1 MEWLCEK
8 CNAFLS
14 LDQAMDVNDEGREG
28 GGESLQDLSPPSPK
42 RTRST
47 EKENA
52 LCQSC
57 VGLLDSDYHLSVV
70 DDVKRQFLEEG
81 YSNLSSFQFCVHLP
95 ATLLLLQAALAHQV
109 RGGAGSGGTGYVK
122 EDLKLRLTRLV
133 ETSLEIKN
141 MVNSPFQI
149 LLSFDQQQLN
159 ERSSQLVSVVKGAK
173 QRRKGRQTEQLTQA
187 LISEVAEQATP
198 EDFEQAGLLLASLPL
213 SVPCTFRV
221 SFLHD
226 SFYLAGRYCKF
237 SRLLSQTP
245 WVVEGMRK
253 TSSSVQEL
261 LCERLQ
267 EVVRASNVKF
277 SSSGREDVDVR

>member
-8 CNAFLS
+8 CSAFLG
-14 LDQAMDVNDEGREG
+14 LDLATDVSHEDAEG
-28 GGESLQDLSPPSPK
+28 GGGNLQDVSPPSPK
-42 RTRST
+42 RTRT

-81 YSNLSSFQFCVHLP
+81 YSNLSSFQFCVHVP
-95 ATLLLLQAALAHQV
+95 PTLLLLQAALAHQV
-109 RGGAGSGGTGYVK
+109 GGGDDSKGTGHVK
-122 EDLKLRLTRLV
+122 EELKLRLTRLL
-133 ETSLEIKN
+133 ETSLELKN

-159 ERSSQLVSVVKGAK
+159 ERSYKLVSMVKGAK
-173 QRRKGRQTEQLTQA
+173 QQRKHKRTGQLTQA
-187 LISEVAEQATP
+187 LIGEVVEQATP
-198 EDFEQAGLLLASLPL
+198 EDFVQAGLLLASMPL
-213 SVPCTFRV
+213 SVPCAFHI

-226 SFYLAGRYCKF
+226 SLYLAGRYCKF

-245 WVVEGMRK
+245 WVVEGTRK

-261 LCERLQ
+261 LCEQLQ
-267 EVVRASNVKF
+267 EVVRASNVRF